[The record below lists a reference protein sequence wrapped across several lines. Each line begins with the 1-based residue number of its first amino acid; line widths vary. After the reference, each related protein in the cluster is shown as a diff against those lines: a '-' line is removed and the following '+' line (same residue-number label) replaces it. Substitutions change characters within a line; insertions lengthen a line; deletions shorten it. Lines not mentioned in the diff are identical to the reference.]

1 MNKRMLLVMGL
12 LLALVGSGSAVVASG
27 TELVILHTND
37 IHGRIEVD
45 EGRLGMA
52 YISSLIAY
60 HRDQY
65 EHVLV
70 LDAGDTIHGRP
81 ITDRLEGEST
91 VVAMNKA
98 GYDVMVPGNHDFNF
112 GYEKLLELEEM
123 MTFDLVATNVFKDGE
138 LLFNPYVVK
147 EVGAYT
153 VGIFGLATSATYTTT
168 HPRNIV
174 GIEFGN
180 MEEASRKYVEILRT
194 EYNVDLVIA
203 LGHVGIKDSS
213 EVVTQVAGIDLFVD
227 GHSHSRL
234 PEGEWVSDTLIV
246 QAHEY
251 GNYLGKVSI
260 DLSGEEPIFEAS
272 LISAEAARDLV
283 DPDEEMNELMQEF
296 RDEVVRR
303 LLGN

>member
-1 MNKRMLLVMGL
+1 MTRMLLVIGL
-12 LLALVGSGSAVVASG
+12 FLAVVGSGSAVVASS
-27 TELVILHTND
+27 TDLVILHTND

-52 YISSLIAY
+52 YISSLIAHY
-60 HRDQY
+60 RDQY

-81 ITDRLEGEST
+81 ITDQLQGEST

-98 GYDVMVPGNHDFNF
+98 DYDVMVPGNHDFNF
-112 GYEKLLELEEM
+112 GYERLLELEEM
-123 MTFDLVATNVFKDGE
+123 MAFDLVATNVFKDGE

-147 EVGAYT
+147 EVGDFT
-153 VGIFGLATSATYTTT
+153 VGIFGLATSDTYTTT

-180 MEEASRKYVEILRT
+180 MEEASRKYVEILRA

-213 EVVTQVAGIDLFVD
+213 EVVTHVAGINLFVD
-227 GHSHSRL
+227 GHSHTRL
-234 PEGEWVSDTLIV
+234 PEGEWVNDTLIV

-251 GNYLGKVSI
+251 GNYLGKVTI
-260 DLSGEEPIFEAS
+260 DLSGETPTLTAS
-272 LISAEAARDLV
+272 LISAEAARELV
-283 DPDEEMNELMQEF
+283 EPDEAMNELMKEF

-303 LLGN
+303 MLGN